1 MVSVDEIER
10 EILDLEQRDTTWAV
24 VERLSWLYTV
34 RDHLR
39 RSDDTAQAS
48 STAAVDTGGSEFKD
62 ICRGIDMS
70 KVMDVIDAHMDAI
83 KIVCPNEYKLVVGK
97 LMALKDD

>member
-10 EILDLEQRDTTWAV
+10 EILDLEQRDTAWAV
-24 VERLSWLYTV
+24 VERLSWLYIV

-39 RSDDTAQAS
+39 RGDDTAPA
-48 STAAVDTGGSEFKD
+48 STAAVDTDGSEFKD
-62 ICRGIDMS
+62 VCRGIGMS
-70 KVMDVIDAHMDAI
+70 KVMDVIDTHMDAI
-83 KIVCPNEYKLVVGK
+83 KIVCPTEYKLVVGK